1 MARITS
7 RLFRRL
13 PRRSDITVLSR
24 DVLGHSPAGN
34 RSAPAGEI
42 HAPACRLVETSL
54 AGPEG
59 MGGQKRSVGVLRQEL
74 IFSRQESCLKSVV
87 QAERVQLFRQ
97 ASFLREK
104 NRFSRTPQRRVARP
118 SPPAP
123 AHRCSMCEA
132 LHARPSE
139 TPRNDARCK
148 KQRRSQFHVK
158 NMHGTGF
165 SVGWIPLTQRYS
177 SKRSRSRM

>member
-1 MARITS
+1 MAHGTNHIKAVS
-7 RLFRRL
+7 PPAAAFRHHCAKQGC
-13 PRRSDITVLSR
+13 
-24 DVLGHSPAGN
+24 LGPQPCGQSLH
-34 RSAPAGEI
+34 
-42 HAPACRLVETSL
+42 ACRRNTCPRFQIVETSL

-104 NRFSRTPQRRVARP
+104 IDSAGRLS
-118 SPPAP
+118 
-123 AHRCSMCEA
+123 EA
-132 LHARPSE
+132 LHAHPLRP
-139 TPRNDARCK
+139 PRNDARCK

>member
-1 MARITS
+1 MSWATALRAIAPRPQAKYMPPLPDSRNEPCGPGGDGLAKAERWRPASRID
-7 RLFRRL
+7 F
-13 PRRSDITVLSR
+13 
-24 DVLGHSPAGN
+24 
-34 RSAPAGEI
+34 
-42 HAPACRLVETSL
+42 
-54 AGPEG
+54 
-59 MGGQKRSVGVLRQEL
+59 
-74 IFSRQESCLKSVV
+74 FSRQESCLKSVV

-104 NRFSRTPQRRVARP
+104 NRFSRTPQRSVARP